1 MSTEQ
6 PVNPSVTETK
16 PAAAQGHLAPLIEAK
31 GLRRTFGA
39 TLAVDD
45 VSFNV
50 QRGEILGFLGPN
62 GAGKSTTLRMI
73 TGLIA
78 PDRGQ
83 ARIKGIE
90 ISEDPLSA
98 RQGFGF
104 LPESIPLYDEMQ
116 VIDYLRFIGGARGLA
131 GTDLEDR
138 ITHLSDRL
146 SLSPMLRRRCGTL
159 SKGFRQRVGL
169 AQALIHDP
177 EVVILDEP
185 TNGLDPR
192 QLIEVRELLTELARD
207 RAVIFS
213 THILQEIAAI
223 CTRIIVI
230 NSGRLIADGTPE
242 DLTGD
247 DQGGWQVIVAGQSLD
262 DSTCQNLNL
271 GAGIP
276 GSPGETIYEWKGGG
290 TPDIASLASSV
301 ESAGGN
307 LVSVERSR
315 ETLEQV
321 YLRLTGARGGQ
332 R

>member
-1 MSTEQ
+1 MSTEL
-6 PVNPSVTETK
+6 PVDSPAPTPS
-16 PAAAQGHLAPLIEAK
+16 PGNLAPLIEAN

-50 QRGEILGFLGPN
+50 HRGEILGFLGPN

-78 PDRGQ
+78 PDRGE
-83 ARIKGIE
+83 ARIKGTE
-90 ISEDPLSA
+90 ISEDPQSA

-104 LPESIPLYDEMQ
+104 LPESIPLYDEME
-116 VIDYLRFIGGARGLA
+116 VIDYLRFIGGARGLS
-131 GTDLEDR
+131 GRDLEDR
-138 ITHLSDRL
+138 IASLADRL

-192 QLIEVRELLTELARD
+192 QIIEVRDLITDLAKE
-207 RAVIFS
+207 RAIIFS

-242 DLTGD
+242 ELTGD
-247 DQGGWQVIVAGQSLD
+247 EQGGWQVVIAGKALD
-262 DSTCQNLNL
+262 DDVCGNL
-271 GAGIP
+271 GLGQGIS
-276 GSPGETIYEWKGGG
+276 GAPGETVHAWKGEG
-290 TPDIASLASSV
+290 TPDIAALSSGI
-301 ESAGGN
+301 ESAGGM

>member
-1 MSTEQ
+1 MNLELS
-6 PVNPSVTETK
+6 K
-16 PAAAQGHLAPLIEAK
+16 GAAHSATDPPRGDGHGVPLIEAS

-39 TLAVDD
+39 TLAVND
-45 VSFNV
+45 VSFHV
-50 QRGEILGFLGPN
+50 KRGEILGFLGPN

-78 PDRGQ
+78 PDKGT
-83 ARIKGIE
+83 ARIKGVE
-90 ISEDPLSA
+90 ISEDPLKA

-104 LPESIPLYDEMQ
+104 LPESIPLYEEME
-116 VIDYLRFIGGARGLA
+116 VIEYLRFIGGARGLQ
-131 GTDLEDR
+131 GRQLEDK
-138 ITHLSDRL
+138 IAHLSERL
-146 SLSPMLRRRCGTL
+146 GLSVMLKRPCGTL

-192 QLIEVRELLTELARD
+192 QIIEVRELITELSKD
-207 RAVIFS
+207 RAIIFS

-230 NSGRLIADGTPE
+230 NSGGLIADGTPE
-242 DLTGD
+242 DLTGTESK
-247 DQGGWQVIVAGQSLD
+247 GWQVIVSGSPLDKDSCTKLCLSAG
-262 DSTCQNLNL
+262 TT
-271 GAGIP
+271 
-276 GSPGETIYEWKGGG
+276 GSPGESIHAWAGEGDPNLSQLSAALSENGN
-290 TPDIASLASSV
+290 SLL
-301 ESAGGN
+301 GI
-307 LVSVERSR
+307 ERTR

>member
-1 MSTEQ
+1 MSTEL
-6 PVNPSVTETK
+6 PVEA
-16 PAAAQGHLAPLIEAK
+16 PAAAPEKTPPPGSLAPLIEAK

-78 PDRGQ
+78 PDQGQ
-83 ARIKGIE
+83 ARIRGIE

-98 RQGFGF
+98 REGFGF
-104 LPESIPLYDEMQ
+104 LPESIPLYDEME
-116 VIDYLRFIGGARGLA
+116 VVDYLRFVGGARGLS

-138 ITHLSDRL
+138 IAHLGARL
-146 SLSPMLRRRCGTL
+146 GLSPMLRRQCGTL

-177 EVVILDEP
+177 DVVILDEP

-192 QLIEVRELLTELARD
+192 QIIEVRDLITELARE
-207 RAVIFS
+207 RAIIFS

-242 DLTGD
+242 ELTGE
-247 DQGGWQVIVAGQSLD
+247 DQGGWRVVVSGKALG
-262 DSTCQNLNL
+262 DSECAELNFGPGVS
-271 GAGIP
+271 GA
-276 GSPGETIYEWKGGG
+276 PGETEHDWKGQG
-290 TPDIASLASSV
+290 TPDL
-301 ESAGGN
+301 EDLSAAIEAHGAK
-307 LVSVERSR
+307 LVSVEKSR
-315 ETLEQV
+315 ETLEQA

>member
-1 MSTEQ
+1 MSTEP
-6 PVNPSVTETK
+6 PVDS
-16 PAAAQGHLAPLIEAK
+16 PAPAPTPARSPGNLAPLIEAN

-50 QRGEILGFLGPN
+50 HRVEILGFLGPN

-78 PDRGQ
+78 PDRGK
-83 ARIKGIE
+83 ARIKGLE
-90 ISEDPLSA
+90 IGEDPLSA

-104 LPESIPLYDEMQ
+104 LPESIPLYDEME
-116 VIDYLRFIGGARGLA
+116 VIEYLRFIGGARGLA
-131 GTDLEDR
+131 GRDLEDR
-138 ITHLSDRL
+138 IANLADRL

-192 QLIEVRELLTELARD
+192 QIIEVRELITELSRE
-207 RAVIFS
+207 RAIIFS

-242 DLTGD
+242 ELTGD
-247 DQGGWQVIVAGQSLD
+247 DQGGWQVVVAGKSLD
-262 DSTCQNLNL
+262 ESACGNLQL
-271 GAGIP
+271 GQGIP
-276 GSPGETIYEWKGGG
+276 GAPGETVYAWKGSG
-290 TPDIASLASSV
+290 TPEMGALTSGIESSG
-301 ESAGGN
+301 SQ
-307 LVSVERSR
+307 LVSVERAR

-321 YLRLTGARGGQ
+321 YLRLTGAKGGQ

>member
-1 MSTEQ
+1 MSTEL
-6 PVNPSVTETK
+6 PVET
-16 PAAAQGHLAPLIEAK
+16 PASIPEAAVAPGGPAPLIEAH

-50 QRGEILGFLGPN
+50 HRGEILGFLGPN

-78 PDRGQ
+78 PDRGE
-83 ARIKGIE
+83 AKIKGIE
-90 ISEDPLSA
+90 ISQDPLSA
-98 RQGFGF
+98 RIGFGF
-104 LPESIPLYDEMQ
+104 LPESIPLYDEME
-116 VIDYLRFIGGARGLA
+116 VIDYLRFVGGARGLS
-131 GTDLEDR
+131 GTDLENR
-138 ITHLSDRL
+138 IAKLGARL
-146 SLSPMLRRRCGTL
+146 GLSPMLRRRCETL

-177 EVVILDEP
+177 DVVILDEP

-192 QLIEVRELLTELARD
+192 QIIEVRELITELARE
-207 RAVIFS
+207 RAIIFS

-242 DLTGD
+242 ELTGD
-247 DQGGWQVIVAGQSLD
+247 EQGGWRIVISGVPLD
-262 DSTCQNLNL
+262 DSACSDL
-271 GAGIP
+271 GCG
-276 GSPGETIYEWKGGG
+276 PGESGAPGEMIHDWLEDG
-290 TPDIASLASSV
+290 TPDLQQL
-301 ESAGGN
+301 SAAVAAKGGN
-307 LVSVERSR
+307 LVSVEKSR
-315 ETLEQV
+315 ESLEQV
-321 YLRLTGARGGQ
+321 YLRLTGAKGGQ

>member
-1 MSTEQ
+1 MSTEL
-6 PVNPSVTETK
+6 PVDS
-16 PAAAQGHLAPLIEAK
+16 PAPATTPARAPGNLAPLIEAQ

-50 QRGEILGFLGPN
+50 HRGEILGFLGPN

-78 PDRGQ
+78 PDRGE
-83 ARIKGIE
+83 ARIKGTE
-90 ISEDPLSA
+90 ISEDPQSA

-104 LPESIPLYDEMQ
+104 LPESIPLYDEME
-116 VIDYLRFIGGARGLA
+116 VIDYLRFIGGARGLS
-131 GTDLEDR
+131 GSDLEDR
-138 ITHLSDRL
+138 IANLSDRL

-192 QLIEVRELLTELARD
+192 QIIEVRELITDLARE
-207 RAVIFS
+207 RAIIFS

-247 DQGGWQVIVAGQSLD
+247 DQGGWQIVTAGKSLD
-262 DSTCQNLNL
+262 DSTCANL
-271 GAGIP
+271 GLGEALP
-276 GSPGETIYEWKGGG
+276 GAPGETVHTWKGEG
-290 TPDIASLASSV
+290 TPDIGSLSSAV
-301 ESAGGN
+301 ESAGGM
-307 LVSVERSR
+307 LISVERSR